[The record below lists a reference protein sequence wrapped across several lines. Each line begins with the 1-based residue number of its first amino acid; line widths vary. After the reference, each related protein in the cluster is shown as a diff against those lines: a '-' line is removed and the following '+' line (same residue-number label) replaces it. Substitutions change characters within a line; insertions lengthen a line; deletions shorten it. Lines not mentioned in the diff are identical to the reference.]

1 METKKSIVNFL
12 KSVPIGRM
20 LPAHPVKRTFYRAIT
35 SLLSTF
41 SAILLSIYQSTLEF
55 HIEGEDHLRI
65 LRTLKKNHIV
75 AIWHTFVDAAVFC
88 LHHRDLC
95 IYSDHPRTP
104 EYENSSVHFVREIG
118 LKTLKALG
126 FDVLDASLGKQ
137 SAGIINFIKK
147 IQNGTPAL
155 VAPDGPHGPIYEAKP
170 GVIYMAAKA
179 NSCVV
184 PIGVGFSR
192 RVVSSNWDDLSF
204 PLPFSRVA
212 LVVGEPIEPS
222 EDMSEASLAKQAKEL
237 EETLDRLCFR
247 ANEMLYGKDPKAV
260 SHPLTNAE

>member
-1 METKKSIVNFL
+1 MEAKKSLVNFFE
-12 KSVPIGRM
+12 SICIGCM
-20 LPAHPVKRTFYRAIT
+20 LPAHPVKRTLYRAVT

-41 SAILLSIYQSTLEF
+41 AALLLSIYQSTLEF
-55 HIEGEDHLRI
+55 HVEGENHLRI
-65 LRTLKKNHIV
+65 LRTLRKNHIV

-88 LHHRDLC
+88 LHHRNLC
-95 IYSDHPRTP
+95 IYSDHPRTQ
-104 EYENSSVHFVREIG
+104 EYENSSVHFFREIG

-147 IQNGTPAL
+147 IQSGTPAL

-179 NSCVV
+179 NSCIV

-192 RVVSSNWDDLSF
+192 RIVSSNWDDLSF

-222 EDMSEASLAKQAKEL
+222 DDLSEASLAKQAKAL

-247 ANEMLYGKDPKAV
+247 ANEILYGKNPKET
-260 SHPLTNAE
+260 SLPLTHT